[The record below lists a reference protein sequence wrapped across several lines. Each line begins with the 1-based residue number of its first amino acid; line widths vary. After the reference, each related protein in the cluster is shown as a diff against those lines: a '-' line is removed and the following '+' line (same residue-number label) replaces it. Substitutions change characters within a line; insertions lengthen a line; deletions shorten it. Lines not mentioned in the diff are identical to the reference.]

1 MARTIKKRASTGVW
15 GRELVKS
22 TAHRSHM
29 FQCKINLF
37 VCLLWLSFTTFR
49 SIIWS
54 INYVN
59 DNGQR
64 TLHTQ
69 QCTAPHT
76 APSFTLSFLRTN
88 KRNRY
93 LMKWQKRCNRKL
105 FTNVC
110 QHLLY
115 SFVAFSCLRWG
126 FPPLSSIC
134 STFVNA
140 NTWFTRARAHTHK
153 LMLQPPHPFSIFVG
167 VSI

>member
-1 MARTIKKRASTGVW
+1 M
-15 GRELVKS
+15 KS

-59 DNGQR
+59 DNGQS
-64 TLHTQ
+64 TLHIHRAVHNKHST
-69 QCTAPHT
+69 PHT

-115 SFVAFSCLRWG
+115 SFVAFSCLRLE
-126 FPPLSSIC
+126 FSSPFIHLLNIYEC
-134 STFVNA
+134 QYMVHSHTP
-140 NTWFTRARAHTHK
+140 THK
-153 LMLQPPHPFSIFVG
+153 LMLQPSHPFSIFVG